1 MVFETKF
8 YDILGVA
15 PSCTPDELKKAYRK
29 LALKYHP
36 DKNPNEGEKFKQI
49 SMAYEVLSDPEKKA
63 IYDEGGE
70 AAIKQGAGGG
80 GGGFHSPMDIF
91 HMFFNGGFSGRKNER
106 QTSNVIHTLSVTLE
120 ELYTGT
126 KRKLALQKNV
136 ICESCEG
143 IGGKRG
149 GSQKCAP
156 CRGTGVITKVH
167 KIAPGLVQQY
177 EERCRNCRG
186 LGETIDDKDR
196 CKECNGRKT
205 VRVRKLLEVE
215 VFPGMVDE
223 QRIVLKGEGDQEPDC
238 RPGDIVLVVEEKPHP
253 VFKRNGQDLLVFLH
267 LQIAEALCGFRKV
280 IKTLDARD
288 IVIQSC
294 PGEVVKHL
302 STKAV
307 YGEGMPLMNDPTEKG
322 RLIIQFVV
330 GFPDSLPPEVVPE
343 IRKYL
348 PTPQPDPIPEDHETV
363 EMMDFSLEEYQKAS
377 EEDEGSD
384 ESGSY
389 SRFNHGGGGQRVH
402 MQTCNSS

>member
-1 MVFETKF
+1 MVYETAF
-8 YDILGVA
+8 YDILGVQ
-15 PSCTPDELKKAYRK
+15 PTCTPEELKKAYRK
-29 LALKYHP
+29 LALKFHP
-36 DKNPNEGEKFKQI
+36 DKNPNEEEKFKQI

-70 AAIKQGAGGG
+70 AAIKQGSGGG

-91 HMFFNGGFSGRKNER
+91 HMFFNGGFTGRKSER
-106 QTSNVIHTLSVTLE
+106 KSHDLIHTLAVSLE

-149 GSQKCAP
+149 AAQKCPP
-156 CRGTGVITKVH
+156 CRGTGVVTKVQ
-167 KIAPGLVQQY
+167 KIAPGLVKQC

-215 VFPGMVDE
+215 IYKGMVDG
-223 QRIVLKGEGDQEPDC
+223 QRIVLQGEGDQEPDH

-253 VFKRNGQDLLVFLH
+253 VFKRNGLDLLANMQLH
-267 LQIAEALCGFRKV
+267 LSEALCGFRKV
-280 IKTLDARD
+280 IKTLDGRD
-288 IVIQSC
+288 IVIQTY
-294 PGEVVKHL
+294 PGEVVKNF
-302 STKAV
+302 STKCV
-307 YGEGMPLMNDPTEKG
+307 MGEGMPLVNASSEKG

-330 GFPDSLPPEVVPE
+330 TFPDTLPPEIVPE
-343 IRKYL
+343 IRKCL
-348 PTPQPDPIPEDHETV
+348 PCPPPEQIPDDCEEVDMINFTAEQYETMNDDDDEDSQDSGR
-363 EMMDFSLEEYQKAS
+363 MP
-377 EEDEGSD
+377 GS
-384 ESGSY
+384 
-389 SRFNHGGGGQRVH
+389 HGGERVH

>member
-1 MVFETKF
+1 MVFETTF
-8 YDILGVA
+8 YDILGVQ
-15 PSCTPDELKKAYRK
+15 PTCTPEELKKAYRK

-91 HMFFNGGFSGRKNER
+91 HMFFNGGFSERKFER
-106 QTSNVIHTLSVTLE
+106 KTSNLIHTLGVTLE

-143 IGGKRG
+143 MGGKRG
-149 GSQKCAP
+149 ASQKCAP
-156 CRGTGVITKVH
+156 CRGTGVITKVQ
-167 KIAPGLVQQY
+167 KIAPGLVRQC
-177 EERCRNCRG
+177 EERCRECRG

-215 VFPGMVDE
+215 VYKGMVDE
-223 QRIVLKGEGDQEPDC
+223 QRIVLYGEGDQEPDH
-238 RPGDIVLVVEEKPHP
+238 RPGDIVLVLEEKPHP
-253 VFKRNGQDLLVFLH
+253 VFKRNGQDLIAHVQ
-267 LQIAEALCGFRKV
+267 LQLAEALCGFQKV
-280 IKTLDARD
+280 IQTLDKRD
-288 IVIQSC
+288 IVIQSY

-302 STKAV
+302 STKCV
-307 YGEGMPLMNDPTEKG
+307 MGEGMPLQQMPEEKG
-322 RLIIQFVV
+322 RLIIQFIVV
-330 GFPDSLPPEVVPE
+330 FPDTLPVAVVPE
-343 IRKYL
+343 IRKCL
-348 PTPQPDPIPEDHETV
+348 PNLPQEPIPEDA
-363 EMMDFSLEEYQKAS
+363 EEVNMRQERKNEQTKAEKLNQINSCIDYPGSDELS
-377 EEDEGSD
+377 EED
-384 ESGSY
+384 
-389 SRFNHGGGGQRVH
+389 
-402 MQTCNSS
+402 

>member
-1 MVFETKF
+1 MVFETTF
-8 YDILGVA
+8 YDILGVQ
-15 PSCTPDELKKAYRK
+15 PSCTPEELKKAYRK

-80 GGGFHSPMDIF
+80 GGFHSPMDIF
-91 HMFFNGGFSGRKNER
+91 QMFFNGGFSGRKSER
-106 QTSNVIHTLSVTLE
+106 KTSNLIHTLAVTLE

-149 GSQKCAP
+149 ASQKCAP
-156 CRGTGVITKVH
+156 CRGTGVITKVQ
-167 KIAPGLVQQY
+167 KIAPGLVQQC

-215 VFPGMVDE
+215 VLKGMMDE
-223 QRIVLKGEGDQEPDC
+223 QRIVLQGEGDQEPHH
-238 RPGDIVLVVEEKPHP
+238 RPGDIVLVLEEKPHP
-253 VFKRNGQDLLVFLH
+253 VFKRDGQDLIAHVQ
-267 LQIAEALCGFRKV
+267 LQLSEALCGFQRV
-280 IKTLDARD
+280 IKTLDGRD
-288 IVIQSC
+288 IVIQSY
-294 PGEVVKHL
+294 PGEVVKHH
-302 STKAV
+302 STKCV
-307 YGEGMPLMNDPTEKG
+307 MGEGMPLLQMPGEKG

-330 GFPDSLPPEVVPE
+330 VFPDSLPPEIVPE
-343 IRKYL
+343 IRKCL
-348 PTPQPDPIPEDHETV
+348 PTPPQEPIPEDGEEV
-363 EMMDFSLEEYQKAS
+363 NMMDFSLEQYQKAS
-377 EEDEGSD
+377 EEGNSGDGRDSD
-384 ESGSY
+384 
-389 SRFNHGGGGQRVH
+389 RFHHGGERVH
-402 MQTCNSS
+402 MQTCNTS